1 MIETVKAEDIS
12 DTLADPPPPP
22 QPSPFFFFFFLIGR
36 VGVGGWDRG
45 KWGRKRLLSIVTS
58 VKSLSLLMVI
68 EAVTAEDSHIRL
80 ARGPSPLSLPPTF
93 PWVGLGLGLGMG
105 GGVGGRGRKRILR
118 IVTSVRV

>member
-1 MIETVKAEDIS
+1 MYS
-12 DTLADPPPPP
+12 DRNCEGGRHLGHARRPSLPPPPAP
-22 QPSPFFFFFFLIGR
+22 TLRFIFLIGR

-68 EAVTAEDSHIRL
+68 EAVTAEDSYIRL

-105 GGVGGRGRKRILR
+105 GGGGG
-118 IVTSVRV
+118 VENVFSVS